1 MPCMRILLFTLL
13 LPTALAAQRAP
24 TGRKAMPVEAA
35 DYRTATLA
43 WEHGDY
49 ITALDGFTRIL
60 GSPLLETYRD
70 SIALVTGEL
79 YQTSELTAD
88 GSRPMF
94 SPRGAFVTFE
104 AGPLVNRVTTV
115 VRSGPGQAKV
125 RELPGISAAI
135 SASDTLVAFLSQSGP
150 NPAHVVVQQLAS
162 GRAVPVA
169 GMEPWRPTG
178 VAFGATDQ
186 LLFVVAAR
194 DGDSSRNEI
203 LRLELRGGSYMVVG
217 PVAPMNGFKSA
228 PVPLPGGR
236 YLLHA
241 IVAGNPVRLPSG
253 AAGLRGAS
261 SFAIVDLQNGTA
273 RWVNGSSA
281 SVAALGSAVTYL
293 VRTDAGT
300 SVVVAPV
307 AGGDSVVVKRSTEQI
322 SSPAL
327 SPDGK
332 RVVFAMMPT
341 YDWELYVIGSDGKH
355 EVRLT
360 REIQHDLMP
369 MWLNNNRVL
378 AVMGEARHRRSY
390 LYDATTLQRTRLFHN
405 NTVRTI
411 APEYEWA
418 TSADGCRVL
427 IVAERDGNTVSPE
440 RGVYITDLDLTV
452 SDASLRSRIADN
464 RASEVR
470 LRDQGLATFRPIA
483 SAVRT
488 VTTQVDVAR
497 IFGYE
502 KALFD
507 FDSKHISQ
515 PGNAKA
521 IDYLTNTY
529 RSFGYVAGPQW
540 FEPRGPLGGKS
551 ANVLAVLKGTE
562 HPELVYVVS
571 SHFDSRAEGPGAD
584 DNTSGTAAL
593 LEAARV
599 MANHP
604 QPATIIFASFTGEEA
619 GLLGSREFVRRAVAD
634 SVQVVGALNNDMLG
648 WTNDGRLDN
657 TIRYSNPGI
666 RDIQHAA
673 AQQFSQMITYDAL
686 YYKNTDAAAYYEAWG
701 DIVGGIGSYP
711 VLGNPHYHMP
721 HDVLEVENHQL
732 IAEASK
738 TTVAT
743 VMLLASSPSRLGGL
757 IQEPWQGG
765 AAEVRWTPSRE
776 GGVLRYEVTWGPAS
790 NPQAHRKTTSVAR
803 ARLLGAMAGMV
814 VQVRAVNQRGLVGW
828 DWARLRLNPSP

>member
-1 MPCMRILLFTLL
+1 
-13 LPTALAAQRAP
+13 
-24 TGRKAMPVEAA
+24 
-35 DYRTATLA
+35 
-43 WEHGDY
+43 
-49 ITALDGFTRIL
+49 
-60 GSPLLETYRD
+60 
-70 SIALVTGEL
+70 
-79 YQTSELTAD
+79 
-88 GSRPMF
+88 
-94 SPRGAFVTFE
+94 
-104 AGPLVNRVTTV
+104 
-115 VRSGPGQAKV
+115 
-125 RELPGISAAI
+125 
-135 SASDTLVAFLSQSGP
+135 
-150 NPAHVVVQQLAS
+150 
-162 GRAVPVA
+162 
-169 GMEPWRPTG
+169 
-178 VAFGATDQ
+178 
-186 LLFVVAAR
+186 VAAR
-194 DGDSSRNEI
+194 EGDVSRNEI
-203 LRLELRGGSYMVVG
+203 LRLDWRNGSYTVIG

-253 AAGLRGAS
+253 AAGLRAAS

-273 RWVNGSSA
+273 RWISGTSA
-281 SVAALGSAVTYL
+281 SFSADGSAVTYIIRNDNSPSSL
-293 VRTDAGT
+293 
-300 SVVVAPV
+300 VVAPV
-307 AGGDSVVVKRSTEQI
+307 AGGDSVVVKRSSDQLLNP
-322 SSPAL
+322 SL

-332 RVVFAMMPT
+332 RVVFQMTPT
-341 YDWELYVIGSDGKH
+341 HDAELYLIGSDGKN

-369 MWLNNNRVL
+369 VWLDGNRIL
-378 AVMGEARHRRSY
+378 AVMGEGRHRRSY
-390 LYDATTLQRTRLFHN
+390 LYDATTLRRTRLFHN

-411 APEYEWA
+411 APEYEWVA
-418 TSADGCRVL
+418 SADGKRVL

-440 RGVYITDLDLTV
+440 RGVYLTDLSRPV
-452 SDASLRSRIADN
+452 SDADLWLRVEAN
-464 RASEVR
+464 RASEIA
-470 LRDQGLATFRPIA
+470 LRDKGLATFRPIA
-483 SAVRT
+483 AAVKA
-488 VTTQVDVAR
+488 VTSQVDVSR
-497 IFGYE
+497 IYQYE
-502 KALFD
+502 KSLFD

-540 FEPRGPLGGKS
+540 FEPRGALGGKS

-599 MANHP
+599 LADHP

-673 AQQFSQMITYDAL
+673 AQQFSAMITYDAL
-686 YYKNTDAAAYYEAWG
+686 YYKSTDAAAYYEAWG

-721 HDVLEVENHQL
+721 HDVLEFENHQL

-743 VMLLASSPSRLGGL
+743 LMLLASSPSRLTGL
-757 IQEPWQGG
+757 TLTRWQGG
-765 AAEVRWTPSRE
+765 AAELRWTPSRE
-776 GGVLRYEVTWGPAS
+776 GGVLRYEVTWGPEGDPEAHRLTVTG
-790 NPQAHRKTTSVAR
+790 PQA
-803 ARLLGAMAGMV
+803 RLVGAKPGMM
-814 VQVRAVNQRGLVGW
+814 VQVRAVNRRGLSGW
-828 DWARLRLNPSP
+828 DWARLRLNPLP